1 MSLFDNEPEGPS
13 GPLRTA
19 PLAERM
25 RPRSLEELSGQQH
38 LVGPGKPLRVQIE
51 RDDPGSMIFWGPP
64 GVGKTTLAKI
74 IAETTQAT
82 FIEFS
87 AVMSGIKEIK
97 QVMAAAAQA
106 SQMHS
111 RTILFIDEIHR
122 FNKAQQDAFL
132 PYVERGVIRLIGA
145 TTENPS
151 FEIISALLSRCRVYV
166 LEPLSDEQIT
176 ALLRRALEDR
186 ERGLG
191 ALELT
196 ADDDALEL
204 IASYSSGDCRSAYN
218 TLEVAAQLAQESKQ
232 EPTAEKLDTDSRTC
246 QGTTSSNPETCQG
259 TTSVVPKVQQNERG
273 ALAPEGRS
281 WEETPTGQPS
291 SAPRKAMHI
300 DRALAAEAV
309 QQRVLIYDKSGEEH
323 YNLISALHKSVRNSD
338 PDAALYWLAR
348 MFAAGEDPLYLARRV
363 VRMAVEDIGLA
374 APEAL
379 NLTLS
384 AKEAIDFLG
393 SPEGDLALAEAVV
406 YLCLAPKSNSVY
418 TAYGAV
424 QREVEETRQE
434 PVPLHLRNAPTKL
447 MKELDYGRG
456 YRYAHNEEGKVADM
470 DCLPDAL
477 KGRSYYT
484 PTHEGREKLLA
495 QRMDEIRRIRSA
507 KRGQ

>member
-1 MSLFDNEPEGPS
+1 MSASKTPP
-13 GPLRTA
+13 RAAA

-25 RPRSLEELSGQQH
+25 RPRSLEELSGQEH

-51 RDDPGSMIFWGPP
+51 RDGLDGSGASSMILWGPP

-74 IAETTQAT
+74 IAETTQAS

-87 AVMSGIKEIK
+87 AVTSGIKEIK

-106 SQMHS
+106 AELHS
-111 RTILFIDEIHR
+111 RTILFVDEIHR

-132 PYVERGVIRLIGA
+132 PYVERGTIRLIGA

-166 LEPLSDEQIT
+166 LQPLSEEQIA

-191 ALELT
+191 GLELT
-196 ADDDALEL
+196 ADEEALTL
-204 IASYSSGDCRSAYN
+204 IADYSSGDCRSAYN
-218 TLEVAAQLAQESKQ
+218 ALEVAAQLAQAGESKHIS
-232 EPTAEKLDTDSRTC
+232 KSR
-246 QGTTSSNPETCQG
+246 
-259 TTSVVPKVQQNERG
+259 
-273 ALAPEGRS
+273 
-281 WEETPTGQPS
+281 
-291 SAPRKAMHI
+291 
-300 DRALAAEAV
+300 AAEAV
-309 QQRVLIYDKSGEEH
+309 QQRVLLYDKQGEEH

-338 PDAALYWLAR
+338 PDAALYWLGR
-348 MFAAGEDPLYLARRV
+348 MFVAGEDPLYLARRV

-379 NLTLS
+379 NLCLS

-406 YLCLAPKSNSVY
+406 YLALAPKSNAVY

-424 QREVEETRQE
+424 LKEIEHTRQE
-434 PVPLHLRNAPTKL
+434 PVPLHLRNASTRL
-447 MKELDYGRG
+447 MKELEYGKG
-456 YRYAHNEEGKVADM
+456 YRYAHDEEERVADM

-477 KGRSYYT
+477 KGRSYYQ
-484 PTHEGREKLLA
+484 PTQEGREKQLA
-495 QRMDEIRRIRSA
+495 ARMEEIRRIRA
-507 KRGQ
+507 GKRGGDQ

>member
-1 MSLFDNEPEGPS
+1 MSLFDGEPEGPK
-13 GPLRTA
+13 GTLRTA

-51 RDDPGSMIFWGPP
+51 RDDAGSMIFWGPP

-74 IAETTQAT
+74 IAETTKAS

-97 QVMAAAAQA
+97 QVMSAAAQA
-106 SQMHS
+106 SEMHS
-111 RTILFIDEIHR
+111 RTILFVDEIHR

-132 PYVERGVIRLIGA
+132 PYVERGTIRLIGA

-166 LEPLSDEQIT
+166 LEPLTDEQIA
-176 ALLRRALEDR
+176 ALLRKALEDR

-191 ALELT
+191 KLELT

-204 IASYSSGDCRSAYN
+204 IAGYSSGDCRSAYN
-218 TLEVAAQLAQESKQ
+218 TLEVAAQLAQE
-232 EPTAEKLDTDSRTC
+232 PVAERP
-246 QGTTSSNPETCQG
+246 SSDFAPCQG
-259 TTSVVPKVQQNERG
+259 TTSVVLQIPQNERR
-273 ALAPEGRS
+273 ALAPEQRS
-281 WEETPTGQPS
+281 SGDSSSNSTLPATPKP
-291 SAPRKAMHI
+291 KHI
-300 DRALAAEAV
+300 DRALAGVAV
-309 QQRVLIYDKSGEEH
+309 QQRVLMYDKSGEEH

-379 NLTLS
+379 NLCLS

-424 QREVEETRQE
+424 QAEVEHTRQE
-434 PVPLHLRNAPTKL
+434 PVPLHLRNAPTRL
-447 MKELDYGRG
+447 MKELDYGKG
-456 YRYAHNEEGKVADM
+456 YRYAHDEEGRVADM
-470 DCLPDAL
+470 DCLPDSL
-477 KGRSYYT
+477 KGRSYYK
-484 PTHEGREKLLA
+484 PTQEGREKLLA
-495 QRMDEIRRIRSA
+495 QRMEDIRRIRA
-507 KRGQ
+507 GKRTNA